1 METIFWENTVAH
13 YVGALTVVVIA
24 LLVIVVL
31 RRILRPRHAEG
42 EPSRAR
48 VDELLRVTVARTR
61 LSLLLLV
68 VLYFASRPL
77 ILPELAWAIIRGGAV
92 IAFLVQLGLWVSAG
106 LDYWVERYRHGK
118 LETDAAAVTT
128 ISAVGFVI
136 RIVLWA
142 LLFLVGLQNFGFEV
156 TPLIAGLGIGGIAI
170 ALALQAI
177 LGDLFASL
185 SIVIDKP
192 FVIGDFIIVGDYL
205 GTVEH
210 IGLKTTRIRS
220 LSGEQVIMSNGDL
233 LQSRIRNYKRM
244 FERRAVYNFAIAYG
258 TSPDLLEKI
267 PRLVKEAVEQ
277 TPNTRFDRSH
287 FKGFGD
293 YAYQFETVFWITQPD
308 FNIYM
313 DAQQQISLKL
323 VRAFEGEG
331 IRPAVPVRQIV
342 QEKGLEP
349 GGWGAGS
356 GSAEHP

>member
-1 METIFWENTVAH
+1 MEMTFWNNTVAH
-13 YVGALTVVVIA
+13 YLFALAVVVA
-24 LLVIVVL
+24 VLLVTASI
-31 RRILRPRHAEG
+31 RRILRPRHTVG
-42 EPSRAR
+42 DVSPPR
-48 VDELLRVTVARTR
+48 VDELLRVTAARTR

-68 VLYFASRPL
+68 VLHFAAKPL
-77 ILPELAWAIIRGGAV
+77 MLPDVAWAIIRGGAV
-92 IAFLVQLGLWVSAG
+92 IGFLLQLGLWVSAA
-106 LDYWVERYRHGK
+106 LDYWLERYRHGK

-136 RIVLWA
+136 KIVLWA
-142 LLFLVGLQNFGFEV
+142 LLFLAGLDNFGFEV

-192 FVIGDFIIVGDYL
+192 FVIGDFIIVDDYL
-205 GTVEH
+205 GTVER

-220 LSGEQVIMSNGDL
+220 LSGEQVIVSNGDL

-244 FERRAVYNFAIAYG
+244 YERRAVYNFAIAYG
-258 TSPDLLEKI
+258 TSAGLLEKI
-267 PRLVKEAVEQ
+267 PRLVKEAVEE

-287 FKGFGD
+287 LKGFGE

-323 VRAFEGEG
+323 VRAFEREG
-331 IRPAVPVRQIV
+331 IRPAIPVREIV
-342 QEKGLEP
+342 REEGDEAR
-349 GGWGAGS
+349 G
-356 GSAEHP
+356 